1 MNNFTERTPAIQH
14 PLAGSS
20 FINLLNLLFKN
31 QPTEP
36 LYVQKAFKIALL
48 SLSNLPLCIIERL
61 VFGKRIDKTEIV
73 KPPIFI
79 IGHWRSGTTYLHRVM
94 VQDDNFGYV
103 SSSQAYL
110 PQSFLVASKWGK
122 NKLHKIWPQTRD
134 MDNMNY
140 SPDVPEEEEHAL
152 TSILSL
158 AFYHCMYF
166 PQNMQ
171 QIFKQSVLMKSI
183 SQKDLAVWQKVY
195 MQIIKKAT
203 FASGN
208 KQLILKNPANTGRI
222 KQILEIFPN
231 AKFVYIYRNP
241 YDVFASMQNFYNKVL
256 PKCSLQ
262 KIDRQKV
269 TENIFNFYRQL
280 IQKYYIDKDNIPAKN
295 LIEIKYEDLEKNEL
309 SNIEKIY
316 NKFNLSNFEV
326 ASDNMRKYINLQAN
340 YKKNNYVL
348 NEQIKREI
356 AHRWDFAIERWQSS

>member
-1 MNNFTERTPAIQH
+1 MTNLADQTPAIRH

-20 FINLLNLLFKN
+20 FTNLLPILSNN
-31 QPTEP
+31 QLTEP
-36 LYVQKAFKIALL
+36 FYINKALKIALV
-48 SLSNLPLCIIERL
+48 SLSNLPFCILEQL
-61 VFGKRIDKTEIV
+61 VFGRQTDKTEIV
-73 KPPIFI
+73 ETPIFI

-110 PQSFLVASKWGK
+110 PQSFLVASKFGK
-122 NKLHKIWPQTRD
+122 NRLDKIWPQTRD

-152 TSILSL
+152 SSILSL

-171 QIFKQSVLMKSI
+171 RLFEQSVLMKSI
-183 SQKDLAVWQKVY
+183 TQKDLAVWQKVY

-241 YDVFASMQNFYNKVL
+241 YDVFASTQNFYNKAL
-256 PKCSLQ
+256 SKYSLQ
-262 KIDRQKV
+262 KIDREKLK
-269 TENIFNFYRQL
+269 ENILDFYIQL
-280 IQKYYIDKDNIPAKN
+280 IEKYHLDKKHIPEEN
-295 LIEIKYEDLEKNEL
+295 LIEIKYEDFEKNEL
-309 SNIEKIY
+309 SIMEKIY
-316 NKFNLSNFEV
+316 KKFNLSNFEI
-326 ASDNMRKYINLQAN
+326 ASHNMQKYIDSQTN
-340 YKKNNYVL
+340 YQKNNYVL
-348 NEQIKREI
+348 NEQTKQEI
-356 AHRWDFAIERWQSS
+356 ALRWDFAIERWQAS